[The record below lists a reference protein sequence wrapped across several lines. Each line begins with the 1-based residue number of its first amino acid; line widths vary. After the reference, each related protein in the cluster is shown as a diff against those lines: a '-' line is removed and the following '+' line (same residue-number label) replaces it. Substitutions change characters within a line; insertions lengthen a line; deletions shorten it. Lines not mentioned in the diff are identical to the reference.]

1 MLLIIFNLF
10 TWSLN
15 ACKQRTRFP
24 WRVSSRPVG
33 WGGGASNPVSKRRGP
48 TGVQHIKDI
57 SQSIPAAAKCG
68 Y

>member
-1 MLLIIFNLF
+1 MLVNKEQGFRGG
-10 TWSLN
+10 SP
-15 ACKQRTRFP
+15 AGP
-24 WRVSSRPVG
+24 S
-33 WGGGASNPVSKRRGP
+33 GGGASNPVSKRRGP